1 MSNQTKNQNSYGAV
15 PKIDLSELSYGDKL
29 MLADMDEGFPMYI
42 ARGKEREKQRLMEAQ
57 RQKEAQEQPKP

>member
-1 MSNQTKNQNSYGAV
+1 MSNQTKNQTSSGTV

-42 ARGKEREKQRLMEAQ
+42 ARSKEREKQRLLEAQ
-57 RQKEAQEQPKP
+57 KSREEPKP